1 MSSTP
6 IKLKIHADVA
16 RRIRQHA
23 RSSMKAEICGV
34 MIGYHLDDTTVVEDC
49 IRGEHSDQGGAH
61 VTFTQDT
68 WEHIYQIKDLD
79 FPDKKIVGWY
89 HSHPGFGV
97 FLSDHDLFIHRNF
110 FSAPHQVAWVYDP
123 HTDEEG
129 CFALI
134 AEEDVVRLE
143 TVEFIEAKPIADPV
157 IREEPDSVPDNKEP
171 PDTPASSPNDSSP
184 SAKLFSIF
192 LYLALVVFAFFGGF
206 MLATATLPAQKL
218 KAKLDTLPAPYSSE
232 LIRQVDFLSTLPSG
246 ISLLRVQPTPLLN
259 EGNSTG
265 SMVRQL
271 QQELRPIRSNETRT
285 NLLDIAERAQRI
297 YRLGGLQSGV
307 NFRENLQVRPN
318 QIARGYTLVI
328 RDKQGIQL
336 ISSPIFQNLFEK
348 YWYLETATRS
358 PLATNRDITVI
369 EQNATTPQD
378 SNATKAD
385 QNATHSPDSN
395 ATQTDRNATI
405 PSDQNATLLSDRNAT
420 TPSNGNLTNPEANGT
435 TP

>member
-1 MSSTP
+1 MNSPP

-34 MIGYHLDDTTVVEDC
+34 MIGRHHDNTTIVEDC

-68 WEHIYQIKDLD
+68 WEHIYQIKDRD

-123 HTDEEG
+123 HSDEEG
-129 CFALI
+129 CFALTT
-134 AEEDVVRLE
+134 EEDVVRLE
-143 TVEFIEAKPIADPV
+143 TVEFMEAKSIDDPV
-157 IREEPDSVPDNKEP
+157 IREEPDSVPDNMEP
-171 PDTPASSPNDSSP
+171 PSTPAPSPKEHSP
-184 SAKLFSIF
+184 GTKLFSIF
-192 LYLALVVFAFFGGF
+192 LYLAFVVFAFLGGF

-218 KAKLDTLPAPYSSE
+218 KAKLDTLPMPYGSE

-246 ISLLRVQPTPLLN
+246 ISMLRVQPTLLPN
-259 EGNSTG
+259 DGNSTG
-265 SMVRQL
+265 PMVRQL
-271 QQELRPIRSNETRT
+271 QQELRPIRSNETRA
-285 NLLDIAERAQRI
+285 NLLDLAEKAQRI
-297 YRLGGLQSGV
+297 YRLGGLRSGV
-307 NFRENLQVRPN
+307 NFRENLQIRPN
-318 QIARGYTLVI
+318 QIARGYTLII

-336 ISSPIFQNLFEK
+336 ISSPIFQDLFDK
-348 YWYLETATRS
+348 YWHLEGEPGS
-358 PLATNRDITVI
+358 PLVTNRDATSP

-378 SNATKAD
+378 SNATRAD
-385 QNATHSPDSN
+385 QN

-405 PSDQNATLLSDRNAT
+405 SPDQNTTITSDHNAT
-420 TPSNGNLTNPEANGT
+420 TPSNGNLTFPEANGT
-435 TP
+435 AP